1 MSRLGWILVA
11 IVGGGLILLLLGN
24 SENEAFGLGGDNA
37 ARALYLG
44 IWGAVLAA
52 GILGSG
58 MRLGY
63 VARSLAVWLLIILA
77 LIAGYQYRYE
87 LQDVASRVTAGLI
100 PGSPLALG
108 VDDAGHAT
116 VTLEKRPNGH
126 FEARVMVDG
135 AEVPVVVD
143 TGATSTVLT
152 QRDAERAGFDP
163 ARLNYSVPISTANGM
178 ARAAVATAKEISLGG
193 IVRRNVPV
201 MVTERGMLDQSLLGM
216 NFIGTLSGFDMRGDR
231 MILRD

>member
-1 MSRLGWILVA
+1 MSRLGWIILA

-24 SENEAFGLGGDNA
+24 SGNDSFGSGDNA

-52 GILGSG
+52 GVLGSG

-63 VARSLAVWLLIILA
+63 VARSLAVWLLIILV

-87 LQDVASRVTAGLI
+87 LQDIASRVTAGLI

-108 VDDAGHAT
+108 MDEGRAT

-126 FEARVMVDG
+126 FEARVLVDG
-135 AEVPVVVD
+135 VEVPVVVD

-152 QRDAERAGFDP
+152 ARDAERAGFDP
-163 ARLNYSVPISTANGM
+163 ASLNFSVPISTANGM
-178 ARAAVATAKEISLGG
+178 ARAAIATARELTLGG
-193 IVRRNVPV
+193 IVRRNMPV
-201 MVTERGMLDQSLLGM
+201 MVTSAGTLDQSLLGM